1 MANKIE
7 LKWYEKKQGIHIKQ
21 KISAEQKKIDA
32 DEKQRRKLEEKNNS
46 EKQLKCQKI
55 KERTDIMLK
64 IKANLVV
71 KVDE

>member
-32 DEKQRRKLEEKNNS
+32 DEKQRVAGRFSECGEDLLKAGLFWHVRQCLLLE
-46 EKQLKCQKI
+46 
-55 KERTDIMLK
+55 
-64 IKANLVV
+64 
-71 KVDE
+71 

>member
-1 MANKIE
+1 MAGKIE

-46 EKQLKCQKI
+46 EKQLKQK
-55 KERTDIMLK
+55 KEK
-64 IKANLVV
+64 IERIQKQQKK
-71 KVDE
+71 KVETGVS